1 MSTFAPTEPNVSIKE
16 GDYIPSPGSLYRMSV
31 EKYEAL
37 VASGVFSKRDRFHL
51 VNGFLVAKMTE
62 YPPHTFSCDAL
73 RFALEPLLPA
83 GWYVRME
90 KPLRIQSRASEPEP
104 DLVVVKGSFRDYA
117 RHHPGPAHVPLV
129 IEVAS
134 SSLSAD
140 RGMIQVYGAGGIAT
154 YWIVNLVDR
163 QVEVYTGAGPNGYQS
178 RHDFKAGEA
187 VPFILDGVERGRI
200 SVEDI
205 LPPRS

>member
-1 MSTFAPTEPNVSIKE
+1 MSTIAATEAHVALENQE
-16 GDYIPSPGSLYRMSV
+16 YIPSPESLYRMTI
-31 EKYEAL
+31 EKYEAM

-51 VNGFLVAKMTE
+51 INGFLVAKMTE
-62 YPPHTFSCDAL
+62 YPPHTFACDAL
-73 RFALEPLLPA
+73 RFALEPLLPP

-117 RHHPGPAHVPLV
+117 HHHPGPAQAPLI
-129 IEVAS
+129 IEVAN

-163 QVEVYTGAGPNGYQS
+163 QVEVYTGAGPNGYES
-178 RHDFKAGEA
+178 RQDFKAGEA

-200 SVEDI
+200 CVEDI
-205 LPPRS
+205 LPPRL